1 MGFIEWIKGFVTKD
15 DGSISLKEYHYELSV
30 KAYAKK
36 LAIETCIDIIAKTLV
51 RCEFQT
57 FDKGKETIG
66 NNYYLLNVSPNDNQN
81 ASEFLH
87 SLVNKLIKNNECL
100 VIMQNDQLF
109 VADSFT
115 RTEYALKENEY
126 KNVSAKTLNFNKT
139 FYESEVLYFKLN
151 DTNIMNVIN
160 ELHEDYGRIL
170 DSAINIYKRSNAKR
184 VLLEGDFLRPQSE
197 EEQSM
202 IDEMFNTQFK
212 SWFEADN
219 AGAVFQLQKGYTLTD
234 MSGSGKSGTPSTTS
248 RDIRAVIDD
257 IFDFVAMAFH
267 VPRGMLKG
275 DLADVEKQTDNFLM
289 FCIMP
294 LIELISDEFN
304 RKMYDKKQFIERTY
318 LKMDSSRIKIIDIVQ
333 LATAADKFFA
343 IGVNNIDENLRMI
356 GREPLNEDY
365 SQKRYVTK
373 NYESVDSIGEESK
386 GGEGT

>member
-1 MGFIEWIKGFVTKD
+1 MGFIDWCLGLFRSD
-15 DGSISLKEYHYELSV
+15 DGTVNLKDYHYELSV

-57 FDKGKETIG
+57 FEKGKETIG

-81 ASEFLH
+81 ASEFIH

-100 VIMQNDQLF
+100 VIMQSDQLF
-109 VADSFT
+109 VADAFT

-126 KNVSAKTLNFNKT
+126 TNVTVKTLSFNKV
-139 FYESEVLYFKLN
+139 FFESDVLYFKLN
-151 DTNIMNVIN
+151 DSNIMSVIN
-160 ELHEDYGRIL
+160 ELHEDYGKIL
-170 DSAINIYKRSNAKR
+170 DSAIKIYKRSNAKR
-184 VLLEGDFLRPQSE
+184 VIVEGDFLRPQSDE
-197 EEQSM
+197 HQAA

-219 AGAVFQLQKGYTLTD
+219 AGAVFQLQKDYKLTD
-234 MSGSGKSGTPSTTS
+234 VSGNGKSGTPTTNS
-248 RDIRAVIDD
+248 RDIRAVMED
-257 IFDFVAMAFH
+257 IFDFIAMAFH

-275 DLADVEKQTDNFLM
+275 DLADVDKQTDNFLM
-289 FCIMP
+289 FGILP
-294 LIELISDEFN
+294 LIELITDEFN
-304 RKMYDKKQFIERTY
+304 RKMYKKESFLDRTY
-318 LKMDSSRIKIIDIVQ
+318 LKMDSSKIKILDIVN

-343 IGVNNIDENLRMI
+343 IGVNNIDDNLRML

-373 NYESVDSIGEESK
+373 NYESVDAIGKESK
-386 GGEGT
+386 GGEGI